1 MLLDTYAWIEF
12 FIGSEKGNVVN
23 KILKNNI
30 CYTSAISIAEI
41 SEWVERGNYDRK
53 KIFSDVES
61 FSTIIDLDGSILES
75 AGIIKVKKRQKIKD
89 FGMVDAIILATA
101 KQHDMQIVTGD
112 RHFKDENIVAL

>member
-101 KQHDMQIVTGD
+101 KLHEMKIVTGD
-112 RHFKDENIVAL
+112 KHFNDENIVAL